1 MNEFSEILDILPHR
15 YPLLMVDKVMECTH
29 NEITA
34 IKNVTANEPHF
45 QGHFPGNP
53 IMPGVMML
61 ECLLQAGALLASN
74 VSEIPIEDYNMA
86 VVTMD
91 SVRFR
96 RRVVPGDRL
105 TLMVKIVTQKSK
117 VWQFEGHGKVEDDI
131 AMEAMWTGLLYD
143 K

>member
-96 RRVVPGDRL
+96 RRVVPGDQL

>member
-1 MNEFSEILDILPHR
+1 
-15 YPLLMVDKVMECTH
+15 MVDKVMECTH

-96 RRVVPGDRL
+96 RRVVPGDQL

>member
-1 MNEFSEILDILPHR
+1 MNDFSEILDILPHR
-15 YPLLMVDKVMECTH
+15 YPLLMVDKVIECTH
-29 NEITA
+29 DEITA

-61 ECLLQAGALLASN
+61 ECLLQAGVLLASN

-96 RRVVPGDRL
+96 RRVVPGDQLVL
-105 TLMVKIVTQKSK
+105 TVKTVTRKSK
-117 VWQFEGHGKVEDDI
+117 VWQFEGHGQVGADI
-131 AMEAMWTGLLYD
+131 VLEAIWTGLLYD